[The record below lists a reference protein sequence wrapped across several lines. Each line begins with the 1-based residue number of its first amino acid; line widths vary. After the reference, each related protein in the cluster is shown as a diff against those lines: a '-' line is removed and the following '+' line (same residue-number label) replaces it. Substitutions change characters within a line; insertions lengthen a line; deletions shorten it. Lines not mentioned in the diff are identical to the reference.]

1 MPKVNMLL
9 LSATVSDHPEKF
21 RIFFYILN
29 FIDPDQV
36 MKQNLSYEKY
46 QYILTKW
53 IFRDARPLF
62 RINGM
67 LYPDRAARMRIDVLG
82 DLFPETQITAQPYTV
97 DKKREIE
104 IEREYSVIQKELDRL
119 RDKKDK
125 DKMNVLVKILRS
137 QQKIELLKAPLF
149 VELANDFL
157 ENKFSIVIF
166 VNYTQTLKLI
176 SKMLN
181 TTCLIWGEQTGDERD
196 KNIRN
201 FMENKE
207 RVIIC
212 NIKAGS
218 VGLSLHDVQGG
229 HPRVSLISPTWSSI
243 DLTQALGRIHR
254 AGGKSKSLQRIV
266 YVANTVE
273 ERIAD
278 KVQKK
283 IKDINTINNGDL
295 DLTNIVFERERK
307 KL

>member
-1 MPKVNMLL
+1 M

-21 RIFFYILN
+21 RIFFYLLN
-29 FIDPDQV
+29 FIDPSQV
-36 MKQNLSYEKY
+36 SKQNIDYDKY
-46 QYILTKW
+46 QYIITKW
-53 IFRDARPLF
+53 IFRDARPLH
-62 RINGM
+62 RINSM

-82 DLFPETQITAQPYTV
+82 DLFPETQIIAQPYSV
-97 DKKREIE
+97 DKKRELE
-104 IEREYSVIQKELDRL
+104 IEKEYSMIQKEIEKL

-125 DKMNVLVKILRS
+125 DKMNILVKILRS

-149 VELANDFL
+149 VELANDFI

-166 VNYTQTLKLI
+166 VNYTQTLKLL

-181 TTCLIWGEQTGDERD
+181 TNCLIWGEQTGEARE
-196 KNIRN
+196 KNIKD
-201 FMENKE
+201 FMDNKE
-207 RVIIC
+207 KIIIC

-218 VGLSLHDVQGG
+218 VGLSLHDIHGG
-229 HPRVSLISPTWSSI
+229 HPRISLISPTWSSI